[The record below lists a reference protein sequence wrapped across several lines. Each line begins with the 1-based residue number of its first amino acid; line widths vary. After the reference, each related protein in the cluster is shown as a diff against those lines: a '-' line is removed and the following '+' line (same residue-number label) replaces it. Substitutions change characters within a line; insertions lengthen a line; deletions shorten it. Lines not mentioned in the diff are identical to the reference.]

1 MSSNHSN
8 LDQCLTS
15 YQFLEDAATYE
26 VIFKKLISHQVLP
39 QIIRLSTDCMN

>member
-1 MSSNHSN
+1 MNSNNSN

-26 VIFKKLISHQVLP
+26 TIFKKLISNQVLP
-39 QIIRLSTDCMN
+39 YIIRLSC